1 LSRASHVESPSS
13 TLAPLIALRLIMK
26 RKLLSKEEKR
36 VFEVKVRLNINEKRK
51 LDTIV
56 SVTQNNSPEVIR
68 SLLMKAKTP
77 EAIPPVLDVQTYQE
91 LRRIGVNFNQYV
103 KAINQSRI
111 VEIDNNVMNELYEIL
126 KLIKS
131 KIYSV

>member
-1 LSRASHVESPSS
+1 
-13 TLAPLIALRLIMK
+13 MK

-36 VFEVKVRLNINEKRK
+36 VFEVKVRLNIKEKRK

-56 SVTQNNSPEVIR
+56 SLTQNNSPEVIR
-68 SLLMKAKTP
+68 SLLMKEKMP
-77 EAIPPVLDVQTYQE
+77 EAIPPILDVQTYQQ
-91 LRRIGVNFNQYV
+91 LRKIGVNFNQYV

-111 VEIDNNVMNELYEIL
+111 AEIDGKTMKELYEIL
-126 KLIKS
+126 QIIKS